1 MGFFNSATIPGKSR
15 EDGTTDRTITM
26 TRVGSVRNGFIARE
40 TGLTNPDLAQTFTHR
55 TFEERASNG
64 QKIRVSQT
72 VWQWPYEVSSAPGV
86 IAGIVVLNRNGLHV
100 PLNCPPNVRADIR
113 YQMSVMAHSTVG
125 SVSKEL
131 VYDSL
136 INGIPAV

>member
-1 MGFFNSATIPGKSR
+1 MGFFNSATIAGKSR
-15 EDGTTDRTITM
+15 ADGTTDRTITM

-55 TFEERASNG
+55 TFEERAANG

-72 VWQWPYEVSSAPGV
+72 VWQWPYEVSAAPDV
-86 IAGIVVLNRNGLHV
+86 VAGIVVLNRNGLHV

-113 YQMSVMAHSTVG
+113 VQISAFAALTTGTVG
-125 SVSKEL
+125 KEL
-131 VYDSL
+131 LSDSL
-136 INGIPAV
+136 LNGIPAV